1 MDPKEMSDKEIDR
14 EMWKLDR
21 SMREFGLT
29 SEEEDWYD
37 DLKAEWRR
45 HTPGFNATSES
56 LDGDTPVG
64 VLLFL
69 HRFEVS

>member
-14 EMWKLDR
+14 EMLELDR

-29 SEEEDWYD
+29 SEEEDRYD

-45 HTPGFNATSES
+45 RLRAEGII
-56 LDGDTPVG
+56 
-64 VLLFL
+64 
-69 HRFEVS
+69 